1 MNTNNKKNNILVLSE
16 GPTQRLNDTT
26 VTAEAKYS
34 INFSISGRKLCLSL
48 NYNENSIFLF
58 VNSTKIYQFKVK
70 GSETKPYPLCLG
82 SISKDFTAK
91 NMKNRIKWIS
101 LQLFRWL

>member
-1 MNTNNKKNNILVLSE
+1 MK
-16 GPTQRLNDTT
+16 
-26 VTAEAKYS
+26 TA
-34 INFSISGRKLCLSL
+34 F
-48 NYNENSIFLF
+48 FLF

-91 NMKNRIKWIS
+91 NMKSRIK
-101 LQLFRWL
+101 